1 MNVRG
6 FISLILAAALMPASG
21 AAPAIPAAGMFD
33 LYRQNRMLG
42 IPNQITEDFL
52 LMSYS
57 MISEQAVADIETGK
71 DLPGLTALVD
81 RLRASAAKA
90 GDGEA
95 AKADRQFLEVVRDL
109 LSENPAE
116 PSGTVVA
123 DPVVAKELELIRGA
137 AGPARSELLKQ
148 TIDYSQMKPR
158 GHYTKTPELS
168 RYFQAVRYSG
178 EALFYVKD
186 SQATGIDAAT
196 ADRLTQQAVLLSGWI
211 RDDAKS
217 GKWFG
222 EFQARRNWMFGPP
235 EDLRAE
241 DVNKLAD
248 TMPTAS
254 PADIRAALLRY
265 AKKNGRQPAILSGSV
280 DSSKLEK
287 GVTTKDALTGWRLLP
302 GSFTPGAAAAQLL
315 VYPSVGKYLGKGT
328 PASVTTVDGMKV
340 KGFPLAAE
348 MMSMLGS
355 KEAAK
360 LATDTDETNYEGY
373 SKARLKASR
382 QLIVKSGLSSE
393 QLGLLRDWFSQT
405 DKSDDRLATARGF
418 WTWTLHG
425 SVLYAKQSS
434 TGVGKGLSP
443 RDDRATA
450 WLEPSVSLYTGLLK
464 ISKEWEQRTEN
475 PAFAEYSKVLTRCIE
490 IAGKEKAGTALAP
503 EDVEYL
509 NGLDKNLLTLTGTED
524 HPIATDFHTDLNSGQ
539 VLTEA
544 LGYPRAVMHADAR
557 GARFA
562 PEEFKQKIS
571 ERLTDEAW
579 QEMLKQREEKK

>member
-6 FISLILAAALMPASG
+6 LISLILAAALLPANG
-21 AAPAIPAAGMFD
+21 AAPAIPATGMFD

-52 LMSYS
+52 LLSYS
-57 MISEQAVADIETGK
+57 MISEQAVADVETGK
-71 DLPGLTALVD
+71 DLPGLTELMDHLTAG
-81 RLRASAAKA
+81 AAKA
-90 GDGEA
+90 GDSEA

-109 LSENPAE
+109 LSEKPAE
-116 PSGTVVA
+116 AS

-168 RYFQAVRYSG
+168 RYFQAVKYSG

-186 SQATGIDAAT
+186 SPATGIDAAT

-222 EFQARRNWMFGPP
+222 DFQARRNWMFGPP
-235 EDLRAE
+235 EDLRTE
-241 DVNKLAD
+241 DVNKVAD
-248 TMPTAS
+248 TMPKAS
-254 PADIRAALLRY
+254 PAEVRTALLRY
-265 AKKNGRQPAILSGSV
+265 ARKYGRQPAILSGSV

-287 GVTTKDALTGWRLLP
+287 GVTAKDALTGWRLLP

-360 LATDTDETNYEGY
+360 LASDTDETNYEGY
-373 SKARLKASR
+373 NKARLKAGK

-434 TGVGKGLSP
+434 TGVGKGLGP
-443 RDDRATA
+443 RDDRTTA
-450 WLEPSVSLYTGLLK
+450 WLEPSVALYTGLLK
-464 ISKEWEQRTEN
+464 ISKEWEQRTGSA
-475 PAFAEYSKVLTRCIE
+475 AFAEYSKVLTRCIE
-490 IAGKEKAGTALAP
+490 IAGKEKTGTALAP
-503 EDVEYL
+503 EDVEFL

-524 HPIATDFHTDLNSGQ
+524 HPIAADFHTDLNSGQ

-544 LGYPRAVMHADAR
+544 LGYPKAVMHADAR

-579 QEMLKQREEKK
+579 QELLKQREEKQGEEKK